1 MWSFDSAWSRA
12 RGRTVIPLAASSS
25 LSLQGTHGNQK
36 YRPTPEIPT
45 SLVWRVRQRPPW
57 ALFRYCPSAQSR
69 TPTPSMVVVMPR
81 LLAKPTARMIA
92 TLSPAASSPDER
104 AIYLIEGE
112 AAQVLRD
119 E

>member
-1 MWSFDSAWSRA
+1 
-12 RGRTVIPLAASSS
+12 
-25 LSLQGTHGNQK
+25 
-36 YRPTPEIPT
+36 
-45 SLVWRVRQRPPW
+45 
-57 ALFRYCPSAQSR
+57 
-69 TPTPSMVVVMPR
+69 MVVVMPR

-92 TLSPAASSPDER
+92 ALSPAASTPDER